1 MQRPVNQIEL
11 RHIVQTI
18 RRKFGLDL
26 DVLSQSHLRVVLT
39 GLIMEKGMRYPDILV
54 QRMLD
59 YPYLLQELIYELD
72 QPESEMFRDPEVW
85 VQIRNVV
92 LPSLAAWRDDLTAWI
107 PGCSSGYDL
116 SSLAILLQEEEPGA
130 HKEMKIPP
138 FRRKRLEER
147 MTIRASSFSRERL
160 EEARRGILPVQT
172 LEWNRSNYMLSGGH
186 GDFDHYVE
194 KVDTTW
200 RRKNR
205 LPGLTSFEEQGLLPG
220 RPEWKADLVLFRNRL
235 LQLNREAAGQ
245 VLYTICDTL
254 RPGGFLVLGFLDR
267 YPDPDRFP
275 LKPLKNKLGIYERT

>member
-1 MQRPVNQIEL
+1 MQRPVSQIEL

-18 RRKFGLDL
+18 RKKFGLDL
-26 DVLSQSHLRVVLT
+26 DVLSQAHLRVVLT

-85 VQIRNVV
+85 VQIRTVV
-92 LPSLAAWRDDLTAWI
+92 LPTLAAWRDDLTVWI

-116 SSLAILLQEEEPGA
+116 SSLAILLHEEEPGE
-130 HKEMKIPP
+130 HTITGTSP
-138 FRRKRLEER
+138 FIRERLEQR
-147 MTIRASSFSRERL
+147 MTIRVSSVSRERL
-160 EEARRGILPVQT
+160 EEARRGILPAQS
-172 LEWNRSNYMLSGGH
+172 LEWNRTNYTRSGGRS
-186 GDFDHYVE
+186 DFDHYVE

-200 RRKNR
+200 QRKNR
-205 LPGLTSFEEQGLLPG
+205 LPGHTSFEEQGLLPG
-220 RPEWKADLVLFRNRL
+220 RPGWKADLVLFRNRL
-235 LQLNREAAGQ
+235 LQLNREAAEQ
-245 VLYTICDTL
+245 VLHTLCDTL

-275 LKPLKNKLGIYERT
+275 LKPLKNKLGIYERI